1 MFKVKKT
8 SYGASNEQ
16 AEHRFVKGSEIFVG
30 GLPRTVTESMIRELF
45 SPCGEIIEVRM
56 MKDQSGNSKGFC
68 FVRFMTKEAALQAQ
82 KEKNRVML
90 QGKNIGVALSSD
102 QDSLFFGNLRK
113 EWCSEEFD
121 KLVRQ
126 AFQDVLSVELAMPS
140 SSENSSAGRKQ
151 LNRGFA
157 FVRFSSHADAARAYR
172 IGSKSDFLLGGLH
185 PSIDWAEEP
194 EIDPEEMAKIKTAFV
209 GNLPTSS
216 DEEYLKKLF
225 EPLGKVERVALSR
238 KGHFPVGFVHFAKR
252 SDLDNAIK
260 EMDGKT
266 IQGPHRGPSF
276 KIQVSVAR
284 PAEKDRKRVRDE
296 AKSEPGNKSKDPP
309 DYSYESHVHNSLDRQ
324 TKAPRLANMVPASAD
339 PYETAV
345 LSLPS
350 AVKER
355 LLQVLRLGI
364 ATRYDVDIHCITSL
378 KELPESA
385 AIAVLDQFILSGRY
399 KLDKGAYFSSLVAKH
414 HMDKFAFGG
423 NPSLLPRSN
432 YIAKDSA
439 LLNLGAPHHGQGIDH
454 TSARYSSYSS
464 SPGVHPYTY
473 SLRDDPLL
481 SQSSG
486 TKLGETTS
494 SYGKLHPSFMDYKIG
509 NRSDSQFT
517 SSAERPA
524 ERPRIKLDLFAERP
538 AERPQIKFDPFSERP
553 AERPRIKFDPF
564 TGQPYRFD
572 PFTGEPL

>member
-30 GLPRTVTESMIRELF
+30 GMPRTVTENMIRELF

-126 AFQDVLSVELAMPS
+126 AFQDVLSVDLAMPS

-284 PAEKDRKRVRDE
+284 PAGKDRKRVRDE

-309 DYSYESHVHNSLDRQ
+309 DYSYESHVHDSLDRQ

-350 AVKER
+350 AVKEC

-385 AIAVLDQFILSGRY
+385 AIAVLDQ
-399 KLDKGAYFSSLVAKH
+399 H
-414 HMDKFAFGG
+414 HMDKFAFRG

-439 LLNLGAPHHGQGIDH
+439 LLKLRAPHHGQGIDH
-454 TSARYSSYSS
+454 SSARYSSYSS
-464 SPGVHPYTY
+464 SPGVYPYTS
-473 SLRDDPLL
+473 SLREDPLL
-481 SQSSG
+481 SQSSV

-494 SYGKLHPSFMDYKIG
+494 SYGKLHPSFRDYKIG
-509 NRSDSQFT
+509 NSSDSQFT
-517 SSAERPA
+517 SSAERSA
-524 ERPRIKLDLFAERP
+524 ESPRIKSDPFAERP
-538 AERPQIKFDPFSERP
+538 AEHPQIKFNPFAERP